1 MTQVKEIEFYKVEDV
16 MKMLDVK
23 ESKAYQVIK
32 ELNDELKAQG
42 KIVIAGRVSAK
53 YFKERIY

>member
-1 MTQVKEIEFYKVEDV
+1 MSQVEEIEFYRVEDV
-16 MKMLDVK
+16 KKILGVS
-23 ESKAYQVIK
+23 ESKAYQIIK
-32 ELNDELKAQG
+32 ELNDELKTQG

>member
-1 MTQVKEIEFYKVEDV
+1 MTQAKEIEFYKVEDV

-32 ELNDELKAQG
+32 ELNDELKVQG